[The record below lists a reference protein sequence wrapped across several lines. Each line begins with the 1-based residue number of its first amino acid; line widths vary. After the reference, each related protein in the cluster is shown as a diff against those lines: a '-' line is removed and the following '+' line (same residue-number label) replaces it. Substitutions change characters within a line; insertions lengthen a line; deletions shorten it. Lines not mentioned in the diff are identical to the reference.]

1 MKSAIM
7 LFIFFLHAG
16 FLLSLHAEKMPF
28 KKGPSLSSP
37 ITDTLTWKFLNQL
50 EYKEKD
56 HEIYGK
62 VYLPEFSNA
71 ILKMAGKEIIIKG
84 YIIPVDNKNYALSK
98 NVYAACFFCG
108 KAGPETVMGL
118 QFKKDPGRIKMD
130 SHATIKGRFIINAT
144 DVENWM
150 YLLDDVE
157 ILSIR
162 EK

>member
-1 MKSAIM
+1 MKFVVK
-7 LFIFFLHAG
+7 LFLFFLYAG
-16 FLLSLHAEKMPF
+16 LVTGLHAEKISFSIDP
-28 KKGPSLSSP
+28 GAITPT
-37 ITDTLTWKFLNQL
+37 TDTLTWKFLNQL
-50 EYKEKD
+50 EYKEQD

-71 ILKMAGKEIIIKG
+71 IFKMAGKEIIIKG

-108 KAGPETVMGL
+108 KAGPETVIGL

-157 ILSIR
+157 ILNIR

>member
-1 MKSAIM
+1 MKITIKV
-7 LFIFFLHAG
+7 FIFFLHVG
-16 FLLSLHAEKMPF
+16 FFSGLHAEKKP
-28 KKGPSLSSP
+28 LSVSSTSFFP
-37 ITDTLTWKFLNQL
+37 PTDTLTWKFLNQL

-108 KAGPETVMGL
+108 KAGPETVIGL

-157 ILSIR
+157 ILNIR